1 MIEKVLDLYYNRG
14 GFTWS
19 IEFIERS
26 ISNSSFDF
34 YEMLA
39 DFYYMKGF
47 QKQSHSKEDIYR
59 ILYAFVCENKDRL
72 PAGEA
77 KHLIEEDLIRTM
89 NPDAVKKFKKKGWEL
104 NHD

>member
-1 MIEKVLDLYYNRG
+1 M
-14 GFTWS
+14 S

-104 NHD
+104 N